1 MQGHPMKYHSLGNSG
16 LMVSDLILG
25 TIPFGGANGF
35 EGTGQVQA
43 DEARRFID
51 IAREAGINMIDTADL
66 YSKGVSE
73 ETIGAALS
81 QGKGG
86 WPEDL
91 LVTSKTR
98 FPMGEGPNSGGLS
111 RYHMIRAC
119 EASLKRLGTDHIDL
133 YYLHMWDG
141 VTPVEETM
149 AAMDTLIEHGKVRYC
164 GLSNFNGWQSMKAV
178 AAAESLSRHRPVSQQ
193 IYYTPESREAEY
205 ELIPF
210 GRDQGLATSIWS
222 PLGEGLLTGKLRR
235 DRPLDEN
242 HRQGSGWP
250 EPWINDKE
258 RLFDIIDML
267 VEIGE
272 AHDVSAARVTLA
284 WLLARPGVDNLVIA
298 ARTEEQLRDNLAAME
313 LTLSAEEH
321 ARIERATRPAPAYP
335 YWHRAMNGMDRP
347 EPADRELIDG
357 MRETMGLA

>member
-1 MQGHPMKYHSLGNSG
+1 MQYRPLGESG

-35 EGTGQVQA
+35 EKTGQV
-43 DEARRFID
+43 DPTEARRLID

-66 YSKGVSE
+66 YSKGVAE
-73 ETIGAALS
+73 ETVGEALS
-81 QGKGG
+81 ASKGG

-91 LVTSKTR
+91 LITSKAR
-98 FPMGEGPNSGGLS
+98 FPIGEGPNAGGSS
-111 RYHMIRAC
+111 RYHLIRAC

-141 VTPVEETM
+141 VTPIEESM

-164 GLSNFNGWQSMKAV
+164 GLSNFNGWQSMKAM
-178 AAAESLSRHRPVSQQ
+178 AAAGTHRPVSQQ

-210 GRDQGLATSIWS
+210 GRDQGLNTSIWS

-250 EPWINDKE
+250 EPWINDRE
-258 RLFDIIDML
+258 RLYDIIDML

-284 WLLARPGVDNLVIA
+284 WLLSRPGVDNLVIA
-298 ARTEEQLRDNLAAME
+298 ARNEEQLTDNLASVD
-313 LTLSAEEH
+313 LTLTEDEI
-321 ARIERATRPAPAYP
+321 ARIERATRPAPIYP
-335 YWHRAMNGMDRP
+335 YWHRAMNGTDRP
-347 EPADRELIDG
+347 EPADAELIAG
-357 MRETMGLA
+357 MRETMGLD

>member
-1 MQGHPMKYHSLGNSG
+1 MHYRPLGQSG

-35 EGTGQVQA
+35 EKTGQVGPE
-43 DEARRFID
+43 EARRLID
-51 IAREAGINMIDTADL
+51 IAREAGVNMIDTADL
-66 YSKGVSE
+66 YSKGVAE
-73 ETIGAALS
+73 ETVGEALS
-81 QGKGG
+81 DSNGG
-86 WPEDL
+86 WPEDFL
-91 LVTSKTR
+91 ITSKAR
-98 FPMGEGPNSGGLS
+98 FPMGEGPNAGGSS
-111 RYHMIRAC
+111 RYHLIRAC

-141 VTPVEETM
+141 VTPIEELI
-149 AAMDTLIEHGKVRYC
+149 AAMDTLIEHGKVRYF

-178 AAAESLSRHRPVSQQ
+178 AAAEALSKHRPISQQ

-210 GRDQGLATSIWS
+210 ARDQGLATSIWS

-235 DRPLDEN
+235 DQPLDET

-250 EPWINDKE
+250 EPWINDSD
-258 RLFDIIDML
+258 RLYDIIDML

-284 WLLARPGVDNLVIA
+284 WLLGRPGVDNLVIA
-298 ARTEEQLRDNLAAME
+298 ARNEEQLRDNLATPD
-313 LTLSAEEH
+313 LDLSGDEVARLEE
-321 ARIERATRPAPAYP
+321 ATRLKPIYP

-347 EPADRELIDG
+347 EPADRDLIEG
-357 MRETMGLA
+357 MRQTMGLE

>member
-1 MQGHPMKYHSLGNSG
+1 MQYRPLGNSG

-35 EGTGQVQA
+35 EKTGQVDATQ
-43 DEARRFID
+43 ARRLID
-51 IAREAGINMIDTADL
+51 IACEAGVNMIDTADL
-66 YSKGVSE
+66 YSKGVAE
-73 ETIGAALS
+73 ETVGEALS
-81 QGKGG
+81 QSKGG

-91 LVTSKTR
+91 LITSKAR
-98 FPMGEGPNSGGLS
+98 FPVGGGPNSGGAS
-111 RYHMIRAC
+111 RYHLIRAC

-141 VTPVEETM
+141 VTPIEESL

-178 AAAESLSRHRPVSQQ
+178 ATADAIGTHRPVSQQ

-222 PLGEGLLTGKLRR
+222 PLGQGLLTGKLRR
-235 DRPLDEN
+235 NQPLDEN
-242 HRQGSGWP
+242 HRQGTGWP

-258 RLFDIIDML
+258 RLYDIIDLL

-272 AHDVSAARVTLA
+272 AHDASAARVTLA
-284 WLLARPGVDNLVIA
+284 WLLRRPGVDNLVIA
-298 ARTEEQLRDNLAAME
+298 ARNEDQLRDNLAAPDLA
-313 LTLSAEEH
+313 LTDDEI
-321 ARIERATRPAPAYP
+321 ARIETATRPAPIYP
-335 YWHRAMNGMDRP
+335 YWHRAMNGTDRLSRP
-347 EPADRELIDG
+347 TANCSKPCARPW
-357 MRETMGLA
+357 A